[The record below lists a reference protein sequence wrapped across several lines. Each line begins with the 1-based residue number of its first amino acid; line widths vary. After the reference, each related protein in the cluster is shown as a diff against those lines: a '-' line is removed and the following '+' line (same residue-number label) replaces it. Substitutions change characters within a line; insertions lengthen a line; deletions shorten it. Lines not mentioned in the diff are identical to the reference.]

1 MRIGIAGC
9 GVAARIHLEERFDS
23 HRRDIPLPPST
34 DTIDGDFIAAVKN
47 ERQLC
52 CPADQALDTV
62 RLLEAIARAAATRQV
77 VRLI

>member
-1 MRIGIAGC
+1 
-9 GVAARIHLEERFDS
+9 
-23 HRRDIPLPPST
+23 LPPST
-34 DTIDGDFIAAVKN
+34 DTIDGDFIAALKN